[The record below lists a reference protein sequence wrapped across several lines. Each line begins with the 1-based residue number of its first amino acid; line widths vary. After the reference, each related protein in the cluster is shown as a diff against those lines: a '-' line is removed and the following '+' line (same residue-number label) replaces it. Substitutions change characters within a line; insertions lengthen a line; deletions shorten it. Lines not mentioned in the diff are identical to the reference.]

1 MSSKAVATVIKMM
14 ESLPEPAQDQIVDHL
29 RDHIA
34 DMQDEM
40 RWDRSFE
47 KTQQQLITAARRAKQ
62 EIAEG
67 KSEPMDYDRL

>member
-1 MSSKAVATVIKMM
+1 MSSKAVATVTKMM

-34 DMQDEM
+34 DLQDEM
-40 RWDRSFE
+40 RWDITFE
-47 KTQQQLITAARRAKQ
+47 KTQQQLITAARKAKR

-67 KSEPMDYDRL
+67 KSELMDYDRL